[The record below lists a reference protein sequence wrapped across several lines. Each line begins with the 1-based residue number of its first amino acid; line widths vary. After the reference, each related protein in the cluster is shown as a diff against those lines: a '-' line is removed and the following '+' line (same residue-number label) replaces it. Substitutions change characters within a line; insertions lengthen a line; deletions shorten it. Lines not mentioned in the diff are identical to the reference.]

1 MPHLY
6 ISAANKS
13 SGKTTVSIGVCAA
26 LRDRGLSVQAF
37 KKGPDYIDPSW
48 LTRATGR
55 DCHNL
60 DFYTMRREEILGTF
74 ARFSRQ
80 ADISVIEGSKGLHDA
95 VDVEGRQSSAALAK
109 LIDAPVVLII
119 DTRGLTRGIAPLLLG
134 YQSFER
140 DVVVAGVV
148 LNMVGGPRH
157 EGKLRAAVEH
167 YTDIPVLGAIGR
179 DPAMALVEQ
188 HLGLVPAYEVEAVDE
203 MIHRVRDTVAT
214 HVDLDGLVAIARQA
228 PSHSAGP
235 PADCREYPEAD
246 VRLGVA
252 MDRAFG
258 FYYPQDLDALRAAG
272 AELVRVDTL
281 NDPALPAID
290 GLLIGGGFPERHMD
304 ALAANRSLRAEL
316 HAAVESGL
324 PVYAECG
331 GLMYLCRRLIW
342 GDQRCEM
349 VGSIDAD
356 VVMQERPQGRGYVRL
371 RETGKGCWPAIDQG
385 GDHKQLFGHEFHH
398 SRLANT
404 PGTFEFAYD
413 VLRGHGV
420 DGRHDGIVHRNL
432 LASYAH
438 LRDADECHWASRFVA
453 FVRRCR
459 QERFG
464 TERGAAIRQVG

>member
-1 MPHLY
+1 VPQLY

-13 SGKTTVSIGVCAA
+13 SGKTTVSIGICAA
-26 LRDRGLSVQAF
+26 LSDRGLSVQAF

-48 LTRATGR
+48 LSKATGH

-74 ARFSRQ
+74 VQFSRN
-80 ADISVIEGSKGLHDA
+80 ADISVVEGSKGLHDA
-95 VDVEGRQSSAALAK
+95 VDVEGKQSSAALAR
-109 LIDAPVVLII
+109 LLDAPVVLII

-140 DVVVAGVV
+140 DVAIAGVV

-157 EGKLRAAVEH
+157 EAKLRAAVEY

-179 DPAMALVEQ
+179 DPAMSLVEQ
-188 HLGLVPAYEVEAVDE
+188 HLGLVPAYEVEAADQ
-203 MIHRVRDTVAT
+203 MIRQVRDTVAA

-228 PSHSAGP
+228 PP
-235 PADCREYPEAD
+235 PSSNPLPDPCEHPAAD

-252 MDRAFG
+252 TDRAFG

-272 AELVRVDTL
+272 AELVPVDTL

-316 HAAVESGL
+316 RAAVESGL

-331 GLMYLCRRLIW
+331 GLMYLCRRLVW
-342 GDQRCEM
+342 GDKRCEM

-371 RETGKGCWPAIDQG
+371 RETGKGRWPAVDER
-385 GDHKQLFGHEFHH
+385 GDPKQLFGHEFHH

-420 DGRHDGIVHRNL
+420 DGRHDGILHRNL

-438 LRDADECHWASRFVA
+438 LRDVDECHWPSRFVS
-453 FVRRCR
+453 FVRSCR
-459 QERFG
+459 RERFG
-464 TERGAAIRQVG
+464 AERGAAIRRVG